1 MRFERHSLDFL
12 FPKGDAAHDSV
23 ASKLAQEAVVV
34 AAAIAEAHVACI
46 EGDHRNDNGVNLARI
61 AWRAIRKRGIVGG
74 NGAGGFVEEGAPR
87 AVEGDIPKRHTGLG
101 VVIVSYHD
109 GKGAGPPMHVG
120 AFREW
125 NDVYLASQRMV
136 GGDACSGC
144 NRMAE
149 VPLELFACLL
159 ATSDALVAGD
169 SVATRDDEAPC
180 FFFHIHACKYRVLAN
195 LVTFSEKSAHVG
207 PAAEKSRHTETA
219 CNYAGEISAHNEGVP
234 VEGFDLISTGAWSI
248 VPPLLALGLAL
259 ITKEVYS
266 SLTIGVLMG
275 MVIYQ
280 FTLAGVGVDQFIA
293 AFTMVP
299 RMMATQIADNGAL
312 LLFLA
317 LLGALTVVIAIAGGS
332 RAYAEWVSKHVKN
345 ARLASILTAVLGIL
359 IFVDDY
365 FNCLT
370 VGAVMRPITD
380 RFHISREKLS
390 WIIDSTAAPVCII
403 APVSSWAVAVGGYL
417 GEDGFSTFVQS
428 IPYNFYA
435 LLTVFFVFFMLIT
448 KLDYGSMRAAEE
460 ACAQGHDAD
469 DIPREGSALAAVSTT
484 RLPEK
489 NVEAYEGDHP
499 GVPSVVT
506 EEADIDD
513 AASGAIDEYKGLNIS
528 ENGRVFD
535 LIVPI
540 VVLIVFSI
548 LGMMYVGGFF
558 EGVDFATA
566 VGEDPVTGLCIGSC
580 VALVVSAAMFLP
592 RKLTTLE
599 GFVEG
604 ISEGVRSM
612 VGAIMIL
619 VLAWSLGGLCR
630 HLLGT
635 GEFVSGVL
643 NGLGVGLTLLPAII
657 FLVAAFIGFAMGTS
671 WGTIALILPIVI
683 GVFPTDDPL
692 FLVAVGSTLAGAVYG
707 DHISPISDTTILSSA
722 GAKCNHLR
730 HVATQIPYATLVMI
744 TCFIGYIVAG
754 FTGNP
759 WISLALGAVIIV
771 VAVITL
777 HKLNFGVKKGE
788 TA

>member
-1 MRFERHSLDFL
+1 M
-12 FPKGDAAHDSV
+12 
-23 ASKLAQEAVVV
+23 
-34 AAAIAEAHVACI
+34 
-46 EGDHRNDNGVNLARI
+46 
-61 AWRAIRKRGIVGG
+61 
-74 NGAGGFVEEGAPR
+74 
-87 AVEGDIPKRHTGLG
+87 
-101 VVIVSYHD
+101 
-109 GKGAGPPMHVG
+109 
-120 AFREW
+120 
-125 NDVYLASQRMV
+125 
-136 GGDACSGC
+136 
-144 NRMAE
+144 
-149 VPLELFACLL
+149 
-159 ATSDALVAGD
+159 
-169 SVATRDDEAPC
+169 
-180 FFFHIHACKYRVLAN
+180 
-195 LVTFSEKSAHVG
+195 
-207 PAAEKSRHTETA
+207 
-219 CNYAGEISAHNEGVP
+219 
-234 VEGFDLISTGAWSI
+234 EGFDLISTGAWSI

-448 KLDYGSMRAAEE
+448 KLDYGSMRTAEE
-460 ACAQGHDAD
+460 ACAQGHDVD

-612 VGAIMIL
+612 VGAIIN
-619 VLAWSLGGLCR
+619 SR
-630 HLLGT
+630 
-635 GEFVSGVL
+635 SGVEL
-643 NGLGVGLTLLPAII
+643 GRPVPSPAGNGRVCERRAERAWRGAYPSACDRS
-657 FLVAAFIGFAMGTS
+657 S
-671 WGTIALILPIVI
+671 WWRR
-683 GVFPTDDPL
+683 
-692 FLVAVGSTLAGAVYG
+692 
-707 DHISPISDTTILSSA
+707 SSA
-722 GAKCNHLR
+722 SPWALPGHDRAYPSHRDRRVPHRRPAVPRGRRLDARGCSLWRPHL
-730 HVATQIPYATLVMI
+730 ADI
-744 TCFIGYIVAG
+744 
-754 FTGNP
+754 
-759 WISLALGAVIIV
+759 
-771 VAVITL
+771 
-777 HKLNFGVKKGE
+777 
-788 TA
+788 